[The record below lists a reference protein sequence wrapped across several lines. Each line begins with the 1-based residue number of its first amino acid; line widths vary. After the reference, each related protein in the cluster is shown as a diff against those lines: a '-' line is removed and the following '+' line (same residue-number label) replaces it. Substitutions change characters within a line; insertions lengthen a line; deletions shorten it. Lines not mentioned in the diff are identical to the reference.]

1 GTTGSGKSSLL
12 KVEVA
17 RARLAGSCVRVVDT
31 SGGYA
36 WLVKALG
43 GLVIQVQPTEPA
55 PFDAFQVVPGQ
66 PGALGAR
73 IACLHAAIELR
84 AGGLTDHQSSE
95 LEYAL
100 SFAFA
105 VRGYTDDG
113 DTAGLAAPLLRD
125 VVAAL
130 ENQMSREFGHVK
142 APLDALMHTL
152 ARCVGGS
159 GPSL

>member
-1 GTTGSGKSSLL
+1 LNRVGTWRAVSPSALAGVIYFWGGDTRHERGLLYGVEPGSRRPLLLDRQALAHHSALVLGTTGSGKASPL

-73 IACLHAAIELR
+73 IACLQAAIELL

-100 SFAFA
+100 
-105 VRGYTDDG
+105 
-113 DTAGLAAPLLRD
+113 
-125 VVAAL
+125 
-130 ENQMSREFGHVK
+130 
-142 APLDALMHTL
+142 
-152 ARCVGGS
+152 
-159 GPSL
+159 